1 MTASFTEEAWEDY
14 EYWINTDKK
23 MVRKINTILKD
34 IKQSPFSGIGKPEP
48 LRYELQGF
56 WSRRINLE
64 HRLVYKIEN
73 DDILILS
80 CRFHY

>member
-1 MTASFTEEAWEDY
+1 MTTSFTEEAWEDY

>member
-1 MTASFTEEAWEDY
+1 MNTIFTEEAWEDY

-23 MVRKINTILKD
+23 IVRKINTIIKD
-34 IKQSPFSGIGKPEP
+34 IKRSPFSGIGKPEP
-48 LRYELQGF
+48 LRYELQGY